1 MKRPLL
7 LTALGSCLLLLGTG
21 CVTGRRTM
29 SLPVQAF
36 GAPTNPKADIKI
48 ESVTD
53 NRRFENKPT
62 EPFVPSVN
70 GDVAALSPQEKNTMI
85 GRQRNTYGK
94 AMGDVALPAGDS
106 VTNLARLL
114 VEQGLQQRGYRI
126 VRSGSTPIT
135 AKVAVDQFWGWSTP
149 GMFSIAFEA
158 QLQCTLTLQKGE
170 QTKTVTVLGYGKNNA
185 QVAKDANW
193 QLAYDRAFKDFTAKM
208 GPALDQAGF

>member
-1 MKRPLL
+1 
-7 LTALGSCLLLLGTG
+7 
-21 CVTGRRTM
+21 M
-29 SLPVQAF
+29 SLPVQTF
-36 GAPTNPKADIKI
+36 GAPTNPKGDVRI

-53 NRRFENKPT
+53 HRRFENKPSD
-62 EPFVPSVN
+62 PFVPSVD
-70 GDVAALSPQEKNTMI
+70 GDLAALTPQEKDRMI

-114 VEQGLQQRGYRI
+114 VAQAIQQRGYRI
-126 VRSGSTPIT
+126 VTEAGTGNSI
-135 AKVAVDQFWGWSTP
+135 KVAVDQFWGWSTP

-158 QLQCTLTLQKGE
+158 QVQCTLTLQKGE
-170 QTKTVTVLGYGKNNA
+170 QTKTVSILGYGKNNA

-193 QLAYDRAFKDFTAKM
+193 QLAYDRAFKDFTEKM